1 MESNKKSEES
11 KDSNQRSKNY
21 RIVKQRN
28 LKRKGVSDVSI
39 IKEEWLAERKYFGK
53 NTHIYVGALRAFK
66 LGAYRGIGIKTI
78 NDLATH
84 LFANGDMLKHNKEEG
99 IPLKLNSL
107 TTELRKVW
115 AVIKVEDTEN
125 IDPYG
130 YDVTL
135 NP

>member
-1 MESNKKSEES
+1 M
-11 KDSNQRSKNY
+11 
-21 RIVKQRN
+21 
-28 LKRKGVSDVSI
+28 SDVSI
-39 IKEEWLAERKYFGK
+39 IKEEWLAERKYFGI
-53 NTHIYVGALRAFK
+53 NTHIYVTALRVFK
-66 LGAYRGIGIKTI
+66 LGGYRGIGIKTI

-84 LFANGDMLKHNKEEG
+84 LFANGDMLKHNKKSDT
-99 IPLKLNSL
+99 PLKLSSL
-107 TTELRKVW
+107 RTELREVW

>member
-1 MESNKKSEES
+1 M
-11 KDSNQRSKNY
+11 
-21 RIVKQRN
+21 
-28 LKRKGVSDVSI
+28 SDVSI

-66 LGAYRGIGIKTI
+66 LI

>member
-1 MESNKKSEES
+1 MAGRA
-11 KDSNQRSKNY
+11 QIFR
-21 RIVKQRN
+21 
-28 LKRKGVSDVSI
+28 
-39 IKEEWLAERKYFGK
+39 K
-53 NTHIYVGALRAFK
+53 NTHIYVGTLRAFK
-66 LGAYRGIGIKTI
+66 LGGYRGIGIKTI

-84 LFANGDMLKHNKEEG
+84 LFANGDMLKHNKESDT
-99 IPLKLNSL
+99 PLKLSSL
-107 TTELRKVW
+107 RTELREVW

>member
-1 MESNKKSEES
+1 M
-11 KDSNQRSKNY
+11 
-21 RIVKQRN
+21 
-28 LKRKGVSDVSI
+28 SDVSI
-39 IKEEWLAERKYFGK
+39 IKEEWLAERKYFGI
-53 NTHIYVGALRAFK
+53 NTHIYVTALRVFK
-66 LGAYRGIGIKTI
+66 LGGYRGIGIKTI

-84 LFANGDMLKHNKEEG
+84 LFANGDMLKHKKESDT
-99 IPLKLNSL
+99 PLKLSSL
-107 TTELRKVW
+107 RTELREVW

>member
-1 MESNKKSEES
+1 M
-11 KDSNQRSKNY
+11 
-21 RIVKQRN
+21 
-28 LKRKGVSDVSI
+28 SDVSI
-39 IKEEWLAERKYFGK
+39 IKEEWLAERKYFGI
-53 NTHIYVGALRAFK
+53 NTHIYVTALRVFK
-66 LGAYRGIGIKTI
+66 LGGYRGIGIKTI

-84 LFANGDMLKHNKEEG
+84 LFANGDMLKHNKESDT
-99 IPLKLNSL
+99 PLKLSSL
-107 TTELRKVW
+107 KTELREVW

>member
-1 MESNKKSEES
+1 M
-11 KDSNQRSKNY
+11 
-21 RIVKQRN
+21 
-28 LKRKGVSDVSI
+28 SDVSI
-39 IKEEWLAERKYFGK
+39 IKEEWLAERKYLGI
-53 NTHIYVGALRAFK
+53 NTHIYVTALRVFK
-66 LGAYRGIGIKTI
+66 LGGYRGIGIKTI

-84 LFANGDMLKHNKEEG
+84 LFANGDMLKHNKESDT
-99 IPLKLNSL
+99 PLKLSSL
-107 TTELRKVW
+107 RTELREVW

>member
-1 MESNKKSEES
+1 M
-11 KDSNQRSKNY
+11 
-21 RIVKQRN
+21 
-28 LKRKGVSDVSI
+28 SDVSI
-39 IKEEWLAERKYFGK
+39 IKEEWLAERKYFGI
-53 NTHIYVGALRAFK
+53 NTHIYVTALRVFK
-66 LGAYRGIGIKTI
+66 LGGYRGIGIKTI

-84 LFANGDMLKHNKEEG
+84 LFANGDMLKHNKESDT
-99 IPLKLNSL
+99 PLKLSSL
-107 TTELRKVW
+107 RTELREVW

>member
-1 MESNKKSEES
+1 
-11 KDSNQRSKNY
+11 
-21 RIVKQRN
+21 
-28 LKRKGVSDVSI
+28 
-39 IKEEWLAERKYFGK
+39 
-53 NTHIYVGALRAFK
+53 
-66 LGAYRGIGIKTI
+66 
-78 NDLATH
+78 
-84 LFANGDMLKHNKEEG
+84 MLKHNKEEG

>member
-1 MESNKKSEES
+1 MTSALLKKNGWQSA
-11 KDSNQRSKNY
+11 N
-21 RIVKQRN
+21 I
-28 LKRKGVSDVSI
+28 
-39 IKEEWLAERKYFGK
+39 FGK

>member
-1 MESNKKSEES
+1 M
-11 KDSNQRSKNY
+11 
-21 RIVKQRN
+21 
-28 LKRKGVSDVSI
+28 SDVSI

-53 NTHIYVGALRAFK
+53 NTHIYVGALRAFE

-84 LFANGDMLKHNKEEG
+84 LFANGDILKHNEEEG
-99 IPLKLNSL
+99 IPLKLSSL

>member
-1 MESNKKSEES
+1 MS
-11 KDSNQRSKNY
+11 Y
-21 RIVKQRN
+21 
-28 LKRKGVSDVSI
+28 VSI
-39 IKEEWLAERKYFGK
+39 IKEEWLAERKYFGI
-53 NTHIYVGALRAFK
+53 NTHIYVTALRVFK
-66 LGAYRGIGIKTI
+66 LGGYRGIGIKTI

-84 LFANGDMLKHNKEEG
+84 LFANGDMLKHNKESDT
-99 IPLKLNSL
+99 PLKLSSL
-107 TTELRKVW
+107 RTELREVW